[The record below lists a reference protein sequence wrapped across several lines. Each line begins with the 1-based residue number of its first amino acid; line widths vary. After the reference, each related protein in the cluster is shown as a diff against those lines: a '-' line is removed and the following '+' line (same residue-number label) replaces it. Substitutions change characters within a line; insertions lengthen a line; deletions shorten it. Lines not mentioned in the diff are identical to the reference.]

1 MRTYTLVAS
10 AILAGLCAPATAAFA
25 PGPAGRRALVRQA
38 PLKSPLRPHR
48 ALVAPSSRSAT
59 IALSAA
65 RTASPSFGAYVARA
79 AAWCLASMLA
89 LVLASTRVAFAASR
103 RSSGG
108 GVANVA
114 KYGFVGACMAAGWA
128 FRQEETPV
136 IRETPGA
143 AVVDTETLK
152 APPPPEAPAARVSQ
166 SAPLQEEVAE
176 VEPLPQMV
184 TDDSALFGSLQARMQ
199 SLADEQ
205 AAGVSDEVAAPADD
219 SYAPPV
225 DSADG
230 WGTGDTAVLEP
241 PRPGEEEPK
250 AADRGVLDG
259 DAPLEFPPG
268 FPLVD
273 GDVVEP
279 AEPVDVTPAASADQ
293 IAMFNRMMGNGG
305 D

>member
-1 MRTYTLVAS
+1 
-10 AILAGLCAPATAAFA
+10 
-25 PGPAGRRALVRQA
+25 
-38 PLKSPLRPHR
+38 
-48 ALVAPSSRSAT
+48 
-59 IALSAA
+59 
-65 RTASPSFGAYVARA
+65 
-79 AAWCLASMLA
+79 
-89 LVLASTRVAFAASR
+89 
-103 RSSGG
+103 
-108 GVANVA
+108 
-114 KYGFVGACMAAGWA
+114 MAAGWA

-152 APPPPEAPAARVSQ
+152 APPPPEVPTARVSQ
-166 SAPLQEEVAE
+166 SAPLQEEAAE
-176 VEPLPQMV
+176 AEPLPQMV

-205 AAGVSDEVAAPADD
+205 AAGVSPDEVAAPADD

-225 DSADG
+225 DSTDG